1 MIPDQVPVNN
11 YYGNNLATSFDFNY
25 YIENED
31 QLLVTHTD
39 LQGIV
44 TYPQYGIDYTITEF
58 GVMGGSSIVF
68 PIEDSKYSVLA
79 WDQET
84 DKKEIL
90 SLALN
95 LPFSQEAEYEE
106 SGKLNKKNLEISL
119 DYLTRLCQIM
129 RRYLERCVKVQ
140 EGDSAT
146 PEELMETL
154 NETQINAKNYANQA
168 KQSATNAQECAE
180 FTELKSLYI
189 DGKVAEF
196 ENLHE
201 EFSELRDDSIADIAN
216 LVDNSLNTINST
228 GKGYDN
234 LTYRHTTNC
243 LLEAPQRIK
252 YDLTDGT
259 LTVKAGSV
267 VIVPYGTED
276 LTAITEDD
284 VYVKMQQSSYSEIR
298 YWYIKK
304 ADADI
309 LFKTFEFKQG
319 LILYKVNDDNSVG
332 DIDDTVTLY
341 DYYQGIIYKD
351 TLEPIYGS
359 EYSVLTKGNCYKK
372 NGADVKFD
380 YYFHIPNTI
389 YYFGTNN
396 MEIDSDNDLSI
407 YNEVFT
413 FDGENYVRLEGY
425 IGYYNQ
431 GWSWLHDPQG
441 NIVFDNGEW
450 SGQRIEVLNTG
461 GFSIEDTFI
470 NENFKVADM
479 QYAKDIDGNYK
490 FFVWAEVEEDI
501 VTVSSE
507 TADTYERPLCI
518 DIIHNRLTCTMNTS
532 SSSEQYTG
540 TANDIRYL
548 TNLNTIEFYSN
559 GVYTSNCL
567 SLPVLTVVA
576 NGITLLGSVA
586 KVFNSIGH
594 IGSTIWVD
602 KGVKGLIR
610 NKRNDDGTYNNIEH
624 TTSTLITRTY
634 TSETFNDYPLWV
646 GQDGVIA
653 CVPTVTNSIKSGY
666 FGIFEDENIIKDPNN
681 NQVLAFDVGMVSYLS
696 GSIVSFNIKQPFRA
710 ADFQDV
716 VKKSGD
722 TMTGDLTIE
731 GNYTPR
737 YYLKNT
743 SLDLD
748 NLTTPSANTV
758 LGGINIV
765 DNDEDYIAYLQ
776 STLANTGLL
785 YTSFGTRRKIN
796 GQDVTASLSTSIAED
811 GTAYGNAPNY
821 TIYTDSSSKI
831 VTTAF
836 LKNVLA
842 GNGYGLMNF
851 TKVYGAGG
859 FKLANGIIVNWGSFE
874 PTSNGQEVTINF
886 KYPFSSAYYHIVY
899 SRNTGTTTTSTAY
912 LPWTRQR
919 ATTSAKAYAP
929 SISGYTWVAFG
940 Y

>member
-216 LVDNSLNTINST
+216 LVDNSLNTINLT

-234 LTYRHTTNC
+234 LTYRHLTNC
-243 LLEAPQRIK
+243 LLEVPQRIK

-284 VYVKMQQSSYSEIR
+284 VYVKMQQSSYSEVR

-309 LFKTFEFKQG
+309 LFKTYEFKQG

-359 EYSVLTKGNCYKK
+359 EYSVLTKGNYYKK

-396 MEIDSDNDLSI
+396 VEFDSDNDLSI

-461 GFSIEDTFI
+461 GFSIGDTFI

-490 FFVWAEVEEDI
+490 FFVWAELQNDISGQGISWNGQCVVFINADKTLGFISTSQCASGDTAPINATQIWYDTKNNSIKKTEDFI
-501 VTVSSE
+501 TW
-507 TADTYERPLCI
+507 ADTKAPLPI
-518 DIIHNRLTCTMNTS
+518 SLVTL
-532 SSSEQYTG
+532 Q
-540 TANDIRYL
+540 TATPYIKSFDQ
-548 TNLNTIEFYSN
+548 
-559 GVYTSNCL
+559 
-567 SLPVLTVVA
+567 
-576 NGITLLGSVA
+576 
-586 KVFNSIGH
+586 VFNGTGDM
-594 IGSTIWVD
+594 GSTVWVD

-624 TTSTLITRTY
+624 TTSTLVTKTY

-681 NQVLAFDVGMVSYLS
+681 NQVLAFDIGTVSYLS
-696 GSIVSFNIKQPFRA
+696 GSIVSFKIKQPFRA

-722 TMTGDLTIE
+722 TIQNFLTIE
-731 GNYTPR
+731 KDNRPMLW
-737 YYLKNT
+737 LKNNSIDIT
-743 SLDLD
+743 
-748 NLTTPSANTV
+748 NLSTPSSNVILHGKT
-758 LGGINIV
+758 GI
-765 DNDEDYIAYLQ
+765 D
-776 STLANTGLL
+776 
-785 YTSFGTRRKIN
+785 KN
-796 GQDVTASLSTSIAED
+796 GEYYSYDQTSLSTAGNLYNSIGIRRFVNGESKACSLSTFLD
-811 GTAYGNAPNY
+811 ANGVAWATAPTY
-821 TIYTDSSSKI
+821 TTYTDNSQKI
-831 VTTAF
+831 ATTAF
-836 LKNVLA
+836 LKSVLS
-842 GNGYGLMNF
+842 GNGYGLAAFSKAKKGYYKFNNGLLIQWGEFHGANSGTITYPKAFTSATSYALIGSLMDNSSNNTSYYRYPYTKTATNF
-851 TKVYGAGG
+851 TYNPDSARGG
-859 FKLANGIIVNWGSFE
+859 NW
-874 PTSNGQEVTINF
+874 I
-886 KYPFSSAYYHIVY
+886 AI
-899 SRNTGTTTTSTAY
+899 
-912 LPWTRQR
+912 
-919 ATTSAKAYAP
+919 
-929 SISGYTWVAFG
+929 GY
-940 Y
+940 

>member
-252 YDLTDGT
+252 HDLTDGT

-309 LFKTFEFKQG
+309 LFKTYEFKQG
-319 LILYKVNDDNSVG
+319 LKLYKVNDDNSVG

-351 TLEPIYGS
+351 TLEPVYGS
-359 EYSVLTKGNCYKK
+359 EYSVLIKGNYYKK

-380 YYFHIPNTI
+380 CYFHIPNTI

-396 MEIDSDNDLSI
+396 VGFDSDNDLGI

-461 GFSIEDTFI
+461 GFSIGDTFI

-490 FFVWAEVEEDI
+490 FFVWAELQNDI
-501 VTVSSE
+501 SNRRITTDTSE
-507 TADTYERPLCI
+507 RILFVYI
-518 DIIHNRLTCTMNTS
+518 NTS
-532 SSSEQYTG
+532 SPNGATKNSSG
-540 TANDIRYL
+540 
-548 TNLNTIEFYSN
+548 S
-559 GVYTSNCL
+559 
-567 SLPVLTVVA
+567 SLPSDSRLFYNTYTNKVEFFTDGVNADSNFTSLPIGLSVA
-576 NGITLLGSVA
+576 DGANVFGSITEIFNGIGC
-586 KVFNSIGH
+586 
-594 IGSTIWVD
+594 IGSTVWVD

-610 NKRNDDGTYNNIEH
+610 NKRNDNGTYNNIKH
-624 TTSTLITRTY
+624 TTSTLVTKTY

-681 NQVLAFDVGMVSYLS
+681 NQVLAFDVGTVSYLS

-722 TMTGDLTIE
+722 TMTGDLKIVETHPIIWLQNTSFDASSTSYESLQYPIAIHGVDKTGDVFGQLLWRGNTDGSINTSVGARKTLNGSDVYAWFTSTIYND
-731 GNYTPR
+731 GTTNFFAGGKKIVCVDSHKSSANG
-737 YYLKNT
+737 YLKFTNGYTFQWGYSEATSATRTVTFPTAFGVSNPRIYVTPYSNT
-743 SLDLD
+743 SR
-748 NLTTPSANTV
+748 NSNAR
-758 LGGINIV
+758 
-765 DNDEDYIAYLQ
+765 AW
-776 STLANTGLL
+776 SSSS
-785 YTSFGTRRKIN
+785 TSF
-796 GQDVTASLSTSIAED
+796 SLYCED
-811 GTAYGNAPNY
+811 G
-821 TIYTDSSSKI
+821 
-831 VTTAF
+831 AF
-836 LKNVLA
+836 WFA
-842 GNGYGLMNF
+842 IG
-851 TKVYGAGG
+851 
-859 FKLANGIIVNWGSFE
+859 W
-874 PTSNGQEVTINF
+874 
-886 KYPFSSAYYHIVY
+886 
-899 SRNTGTTTTSTAY
+899 
-912 LPWTRQR
+912 
-919 ATTSAKAYAP
+919 
-929 SISGYTWVAFG
+929 
-940 Y
+940 